1 MAQRSR
7 RRAQQ
12 GMTLIEMMIAIVVLA
27 TGLAGVGYM
36 IGTAVASNGRNRY
49 DSNSTMVAQMV
60 LEQIAAQP
68 VNGGATSFVLTD
80 CAPAPT
86 NWTIKTT
93 GVSTGTGATLDAKG
107 NVDWTQSYGTVP
119 AGYGMQYVA
128 CGTAG
133 QQITYDVRWNVMSLN
148 TWTSLVTVS
157 ARQKSAG
164 TYANTKLAFAPP
176 VTLRTIAGNR

>member
-1 MAQRSR
+1 MGR
-7 RRAQQ
+7 RRAQR

-36 IGTAVASNGRNRY
+36 IGSAVAGNSRNRY
-49 DSNSTMVAQMV
+49 DSSGTMVAQMV

-68 VNGGATSFVLTD
+68 VNGAATSFVLVD
-80 CAPAPT
+80 CGNT
-86 NWTIKTT
+86 SWTVKTS
-93 GVSTGTGATLDAKG
+93 GASAGSGATLDSSG
-107 NVDWTQSYGTVP
+107 NVDWTQSYGSIT

-128 CGTAG
+128 CGAAG
-133 QQITYDVRWNVMSLN
+133 QQVTYDVRWNVTSL
-148 TWTSLVTVS
+148 TGWTSLITVS

-164 TYANTKLAFAPP
+164 TYNNTKLAFAPP